1 MDAAGGSIG
10 GRTGPRCRITSRD
23 HHDGRPTLDHNHGRT
38 WLDDARTLDDVLVIA
53 VVILRPDRALENPQ

>member
-10 GRTGPRCRITSRD
+10 GRTSPRCRITSRD
-23 HHDGRPTLDHNHGRT
+23 HHDGRT
-38 WLDDARTLDDVLVIA
+38 WLDARALDDVLVIA